1 MSSVKKSPEKKIAQ
15 IKKKLIIVHGFEGS
29 PENGWLPWLKGEVER
44 KGWEAHA
51 PPLPNTNDPKV
62 HEWLPALIQATGEV
76 DENTY
81 MVGHSL
87 GCITILRFLET
98 LKDEESIG
106 GAVLVAGFD
115 NPLGNKRIDDFFQAP
130 VNWEKAK
137 RVCKKF
143 VVIHSEDDPYV
154 PADNGVRLKNN
165 LGAKKILVSGYRH
178 FSGDEGVTSLP
189 LVLREL
195 LEISASAK

>member
-1 MSSVKKSPEKKIAQ
+1 MAAAKKSQKKIAKT
-15 IKKKLIIVHGFEGS
+15 KKKLIIVHGFEGS
-29 PENGWLPWLKGEVER
+29 PEHGWYPWLKGEVER

-51 PPLPNTNDPKV
+51 PTLPNTNDPQV
-62 HEWLPALIQATGEV
+62 HEWLPTLTQATGKV

-98 LKDEESIG
+98 MKDGESIG
-106 GAVLVAGFD
+106 GAIFVAGFD
-115 NPLGNKRIDDFFQAP
+115 NSLGNRKIEGFFQAP

-137 RVCKKF
+137 RACKKF
-143 VVIHSEDDPYV
+143 VVINSEDDPQV
-154 PADNGVRLKNN
+154 PVDNSVRLKNN
-165 LGAKKILVSGYRH
+165 LDAKKMVVNGYRH
-178 FSGDEGVTSLP
+178 FTSIDGVNSLP
-189 LVLREL
+189 LVLQEL